1 MNNTNKQLAEKAY
14 QLGETAF
21 ENGDYELAR
30 IYILNAITH
39 DDDLKY
45 FCGLINIVKKTSPNS
60 RKREVAEEALNLLS
74 MALLQGDP
82 DRIGTIQSKI
92 GDLQTVFDDTFDSAT
107 VSSDSEAHV
116 PNFADLERYSWTT
129 MKKAKTAEDMP
140 SLQEKSEF
148 LQQILNSSGIS
159 EALRGKAE
167 QEFRTCVS
175 LIEFLSKKKAL
186 EETISEIK
194 KESVSSKNVYFLAAK
209 LQNASNILAQM
220 WLLDVSPVIPNSE
233 CRQTLS
239 KFTEEIKKQEDNYN
253 RLRSEPLYKEL
264 RNKISKTKTDILSS
278 TITGTQKLGIIQKTV
293 QEVSERVFELSAP
306 DYVQDIQKSLRD
318 DLGKRAEDIAK
329 KRFAEYQKKVADLC
343 YGAIKQ
349 YKDANWVNES
359 DAEEYLGRYRIA
371 EIDESLLS
379 PEASAIFHEA
389 KGLLVDKFSKEK
401 KASFQVKCVTG
412 KKMKLEDF

>member
-1 MNNTNKQLAEKAY
+1 MDNINKQLAEKAY
-14 QLGETAF
+14 QLGNTAF
-21 ENGDYELAR
+21 EKGDCELAR

-45 FCGLINIVKKTSPNS
+45 FYSLINIVKKTSPNT
-60 RKREVAEEALNLLS
+60 RKREVAEQALNLLS

-82 DRIGTIQSKI
+82 DRIGTIQSMI
-92 GDLQTVFDDTFDSAT
+92 ADLQTVFDDTFDSGT
-107 VSSDSEAHV
+107 VSSGSEANI
-116 PNFADLERYSWTT
+116 PSFADLERYSWTT
-129 MKKAKTAEDMP
+129 MRKAKTVEDMP

-148 LQQILNSSGIS
+148 LQQMLNAPGIS
-159 EALRGKAE
+159 ETQRGKVE

-175 LIEFLSKKKAL
+175 LMDFLSKKKAL
-186 EETISEIK
+186 EETISEIR

-233 CRQTLS
+233 YRQTLS

-253 RLRSEPLYKEL
+253 RLRSEPLYKDL

-278 TITGTQKLGIIQKTV
+278 TINGTQKLEIIQKSV
-293 QEVSERVFELSAP
+293 QEVSEKVIELSAM
-306 DYVQDIQKSLRD
+306 DYVREIQKLLRD
-318 DLGKRAEDIAK
+318 ELGKKAEDIAK
-329 KRFAEYQKKVADLC
+329 KRFAEYQKKVAELC
-343 YGAIKQ
+343 RGAIKQ
-349 YKDANWVNES
+349 FNDDLKVFES
-359 DAEEYLGRYRIA
+359 DAEEYLERYKIA

-389 KGLLVDKFSKEK
+389 KGLLVNKLSLSK